1 MRACVRK
8 RDTGVGEC
16 VCGEGVSEERALD
29 ALDGVGGSC
38 GRFAES
44 KPLKEPP
51 RLHTHTHTRKKRRA
65 HQRPRTSGRWC
76 ARSRAA
82 AAAAR
87 CSAPTPA
94 SAAPSAGCR
103 RCGSPFWGGCGSGGG
118 VLSCVCAVEAGKVKG
133 KESLCAPTQASNNT
147 NTDTTTQ
154 TQTQTNTSPLAP
166 SLPLLAPR

>member
-51 RLHTHTHTRKKRRA
+51 RLHTHTHTKKKTRA
-65 HQRPRTSGRWC
+65 PKAQNVWSLV
-76 ARSRAA
+76 RAL
-82 AAAAR
+82 
-87 CSAPTPA
+87 A
-94 SAAPSAGCR
+94 SS
-103 RCGSPFWGGCGSGGG
+103 GCGGTM
-118 VLSCVCAVEAGKVKG
+118 
-133 KESLCAPTQASNNT
+133 LCAHAGVGSAVSRLSAMRITF
-147 NTDTTTQ
+147 
-154 TQTQTNTSPLAP
+154 LGG
-166 SLPLLAPR
+166 LW